1 LERKKIKTEILT
13 GGMEMNCQFN
23 QEIERKGTNSLK
35 YDFAAERGRP
45 EDVLP
50 LWVADMD
57 FKTSPFIIEA
67 LQKAAGH
74 GIFGY
79 SESKSGYF
87 DALQSWYAQYFDW
100 KLQSDWL
107 VKTPGVVFA
116 ICMAIRA
123 LSKEGDSVLIQRPVY
138 YPFSQS
144 ILDNGRKLVNNPLVY
159 RDGKYGIDFEDFE
172 EEIVRNKVKIFIL
185 CNPHNPVGRVWTKEE
200 LIRLGDICV
209 KHGVYIVSDE
219 IHADFVF
226 EGHRHSVFASLKPEY
241 LERTITCTAPSKS
254 FNLAGLQVSNI
265 LIANGEIRKKFQ
277 LEINRS
283 GYSQLNTMGLVACQ
297 AAYENGRPW
306 LEELKQYLAENLAFI
321 RSFLSEKLPQIEM
334 IEPEGTY
341 LVWLDFRTLGLDDRQ
356 LEDLIVNRAKLWLDR
371 GSIFGPEGKGF
382 ERVNIACPRATLERA
397 LLQLEQA
404 VNQQK
409 I

>member
-1 LERKKIKTEILT
+1 
-13 GGMEMNCQFN
+13 MNGQFD
-23 QEIERKGTNSLK
+23 QVIERKGTNSLK

-57 FKTSPFIIEA
+57 FKTSPFIVDA

-79 SESKSGYF
+79 SESKTGYF

-123 LSKEGDSVLIQRPVY
+123 LSKEGDSILIQRPVY

-144 ILDNGRKLVNNPLVY
+144 ILDNDRKLVNNPLVY
-159 RDGKYGIDFEDFE
+159 RDGKYRIDFEDFE
-172 EEIVRNKVKIFIL
+172 EKIVRNKVKIFIL

-226 EGHRHSVFASLKPEY
+226 EGYRHSVFASLKPEY

-277 LEINRS
+277 FEINRS

-297 AAYENGRPW
+297 AAYESGRPW
-306 LEELKQYLAENLAFI
+306 LEKLKQYLAENLAFV
-321 RSFLSEKLPQIEM
+321 RSFLSEKLPRIEM
-334 IEPEGTY
+334 VEPEGTY
-341 LVWLDFRTLGLDDRQ
+341 LVWLDFRRLGLDDRQ

-382 ERVNIACPRATLERA
+382 ERINIACPRVTLERA
-397 LLQLEQA
+397 LLRLEQA